1 MPIKKASIKDL
12 RKTKKRTVRNTG
24 VKRQVE
30 YLVKNLEELVAQKK
44 MAELKAALTATIK
57 KIDKAAKTGVLHKN
71 TASRMKSRLTRKVNT
86 ASK

>member
-24 VKRQVE
+24 VKRQMD
-30 YLVKNLEELVAQKK
+30 YLVKGLDQLIADKK
-44 MAELKAALTATIK
+44 VGELKAALTATIK
-57 KIDKAAKTGVLHKN
+57 KIDKAAKAKIIHKN
-71 TASRMKSRLTRKVNT
+71 TASRMKSRLTRRVNA

>member
-24 VKRQVE
+24 VKRQMD
-30 YLVKNLEELVAQKK
+30 YLVKGLEQLVADKK
-44 MAELKAALTATIK
+44 VGELKAALTAAIK
-57 KIDKAAKTGVLHKN
+57 KIDKAAKVKVIHKN
-71 TASRMKSRLTRKVNT
+71 TAARMKSRLTRRVNA

>member
-12 RKTKKRTVRNTG
+12 RKTKKRTARNTG

-30 YLVKNLEELVAQKK
+30 YLVKNLEELISEKK
-44 MAELKAALTATIK
+44 TAELKAALTATIK
-57 KIDKAAKTGVLHKN
+57 KIDKAGKTGVLHKN
-71 TASRMKSRLTRKVNT
+71 TASRMKSRLTRRVNA

>member
-30 YLVKNLEELVAQKK
+30 YLVKSLEELVAQKK
-44 MAELKAALTATIK
+44 TAELKAALTATIK

-86 ASK
+86 Y